1 MHGMEEKPE
10 PGSWRAIAASL
21 GGAVLVGCGA
31 LFFIFADRG
40 ATGFSAWL
48 WQNAP
53 WAVFILMPAGLI
65 LILWLRD
72 HVFPWTD
79 GTGIPQTIA
88 VLEKGPGELR
98 ERLLSAR
105 VAVGKTL
112 LTALG
117 LFSLFSIGREG
128 PTVQLGA
135 CFMHLVGKVVRFP
148 AHLAERG
155 LIMAGGAA
163 GIAAA
168 FNAPIAGIVF
178 AFEEIGRGFD
188 KRNLGIIVRTV
199 MVACLVCMAFL
210 GNYFSLGQLDFGR
223 AVPLE
228 FLAPGPWIAVLLI
241 GAAGGLLGGLF
252 AKLLLVLVPH
262 VARLMK
268 KHFVMVALVI
278 GVFCAAIAW
287 ISDGATLGTGHDAA
301 RALVLQDSPDY
312 LASLPPEEAAAMG
325 ATREK
330 IGFWYPLQRAA
341 ASMLV
346 LLTGIPG
353 GLFDP
358 SFSIGAGLGHA
369 SAGWFAWSGASV
381 QGLILLWIVA
391 YFSGVVQS
399 PMTSFIIVI
408 EMTGAVAFT
417 LPLGIAAILA
427 YEVSRRICPV
437 ALYESLAKNFLRL
450 APPKTSPDGHAN

>member
-1 MHGMEEKPE
+1 M
-10 PGSWRAIAASL
+10 A
-21 GGAVLVGCGA
+21 GAGA
-31 LFFIFADRG
+31 LFFIAADRG
-40 ATGFSAWL
+40 ATTFSAWL
-48 WQNAP
+48 WSNAP
-53 WAVFILMPAGLI
+53 WAVFLLMPLGLL

-88 VLEKGPGELR
+88 ALEKGPGELR
-98 ERLLSAR
+98 DRLFSPR
-105 VAVGKTL
+105 VAAGKAL

-128 PTVQLGA
+128 PSVQLGA
-135 CFMHLVGKVVRFP
+135 CFMHLAGRWVRFP
-148 AHLAERG
+148 AQLAERG

-168 FNAPIAGIVF
+168 FNAPIAGLVF

-199 MVACLVCMAFL
+199 MVACLVCVVFV
-210 GNYFSLGQLDFGR
+210 GNYYSFGEVDFGR
-223 AVPLE
+223 SLPLE
-228 FLAPGPWIAVLLI
+228 FLSPGPWMAVLI
-241 GAAGGLLGGLF
+241 VGAVGGLLGGFF
-252 AKLLLVLVPH
+252 AKVLLLLVPKVT
-262 VARLMK
+262 RLMRA
-268 KHFVMVALVI
+268 HFLPVA
-278 GVFCAAIAW
+278 VFAGLACAVLAW
-287 ISDGATLGTGHDAA
+287 FSDGATLGTGHDAA
-301 RALVLQDSPDY
+301 RALVLRGSPDY
-312 LASLPPEEAAAMG
+312 LATLPAAEVAALG
-325 ATREK
+325 VAQEK
-330 IGFWYPLQRAA
+330 IGPWYALQRAA

-358 SFSIGAGLGHA
+358 SFSVGAGLGQA
-369 SAGWFAWSGASV
+369 TAGWLAWTGAGA
-381 QGLILLWIVA
+381 QGLVLLWIVA

-417 LPLGIAAILA
+417 LPLGVASIVA
-427 YEVSRRICPV
+427 YEFSRRVCPV
-437 ALYESLAKNFLRL
+437 PLYESLAQNFLRST
-450 APPKTSPDGHAN
+450 PPDSSSLR